1 MATPVLHDFPRERR
15 NLPLDSFTATG
26 FRGFSDLHI
35 PALGRVNLFVGKNNV
50 GKTSLLEAILMYAAG
65 VTPGAIVELLT
76 TREEL
81 TESAVHRRRVDSES
95 LDVALQRLFHSREDG
110 STEPSFS
117 LGSATNGGMR
127 LTVRRGWVRILY
139 TDDDEPRLRFSVS
152 EVQDLFGDQQRA
164 LQVEFERTEKR
175 IIRYE
180 RLLAQARAVTQPN
193 PVLPATFV
201 PAFGLDPA
209 AVGVAWDRIAL
220 TDAEDLVR
228 DALRII
234 APDVDRISLVG
245 DTDRSGDRKIVVRLR
260 QQSGPVPL
268 RSMGDGMARLLDIS
282 LALVNT
288 QDGVL
293 LLDEVENGIHYSVQP
308 SMWSMIFDIADRL
321 NVQVFATTHSWDC
334 IQAFQAIANS
344 RPSVGSLHRLDRRG
358 DDVVAVPF
366 DEREMAIAARE
377 QIEIR

>member
-1 MATPVLHDFPRERR
+1 VATPVLHELTRERR
-15 NLPLDSFTATG
+15 KLTLESFKATG
-26 FRGFSDLHI
+26 FRAFRDFHV
-35 PALGRVNLFVGKNNV
+35 PTLGRVNLFVGNNNV
-50 GKTSLLEAILMYAAG
+50 GKTSLLEAILMYATG
-65 VTPGAIVELLT
+65 ITPGAIVDLLT

-81 TESAVHRRRVDSES
+81 IASAVHRRRVDSES
-95 LDVALQRLFHSREDG
+95 LDLALKRLFHLRVDG
-110 STEPSFS
+110 GAEPTFS
-117 LGSATNGGMR
+117 LGAIDDEAMR
-127 LTVRRGWVRILY
+127 ITVRRGWVQVVY

-164 LQVEFERTEKR
+164 LQVQYGRTEKR

-180 RLLAQARAVTQPN
+180 RLLAQARGLTQPD

-201 PAFGLDPA
+201 PAFGLD
-209 AVGVAWDRIAL
+209 AVEIGVAWDRIAL

-260 QQSGPVPL
+260 QQNAPVPL

-288 QDGVL
+288 QGGVL
-293 LLDEVENGIHYSVQP
+293 LLDEVENGIHYSVQS
-308 SMWSMIFDIADRL
+308 SMWGMIFDIADRL

-334 IQAFQAIANS
+334 IKAFQAVANS
-344 RPSVGSLHRLDRRG
+344 RATVGSLHRLDRRG
-358 DDVVAVPF
+358 DDVVSVPF